1 MTIISTPQTGPA
13 GGRPAPA
20 PSAGRS
26 RAHRTWVS
34 RARTSRTRASRAG
47 TRAGRRGNTGFVL
60 ACLLPAL
67 VLFAVFMVIP
77 TVNVFRMSLYTWSG
91 FSPEMHFVGL
101 DNFTKLFDDA
111 QFLRAF
117 QNTVALLVVVTVVT
131 MGMGLLLAAVM
142 TRQRLRGRN
151 VYRFILYVPSVL
163 SVVVI
168 AAIFSAVFD
177 QQNGLLNGTL
187 KLLSLDG
194 LQQVWLG
201 NQRLVIYSI
210 AIAMIWQSVG
220 YYMVLYMSSM
230 ASIPE
235 ELYESS
241 AIDGASA
248 SRQFF
253 QITLPLIW
261 QNLRT
266 TLTFFVMSA
275 VNLSFVLVRAM
286 TGGGPDGASEVLLN
300 YMYKQAYT
308 NSSYGYGMAI
318 GVVIFAF
325 SFLLSL
331 LVSRAT
337 RREPLQF

>member
-1 MTIISTPQTGPA
+1 MTTLSTPRQGSTNGTSTSAPPA
-13 GGRPAPA
+13 GSSPR
-20 PSAGRS
+20 
-26 RAHRTWVS
+26 
-34 RARTSRTRASRAG
+34 G
-47 TRAGRRGNTGFVL
+47 TRAPARRRADTRFVL

-67 VLFAVFMVIP
+67 VLFAVFMIVP

-91 FSPEMHFVGL
+91 FSPDMRFVGL
-101 DNFTKLFDDA
+101 DNFRRLLDDE
-111 QFLRAF
+111 QFVRAF

-131 MGMGLLLAAVM
+131 MGMALFLAAIM

-151 VYRFILYVPSVL
+151 LYRFILYIPNVL

-168 AAIFSAVFD
+168 AAIFSAVYD
-177 QQNGLLNGTL
+177 QKNGLLNGTL
-187 KLLSLDG
+187 RLLSLDG

-201 NQRLVIYSI
+201 DQKVVLYSV
-210 AIAMIWQSVG
+210 AIAMVWQSLG
-220 YYMVLYMSSM
+220 YYMVLYMAGM

-235 ELYESS
+235 ELYEAS
-241 AIDGASA
+241 ALDGASTG
-248 SRQFF
+248 RQFF
-253 QITLPLIW
+253 SITLPLIW
-261 QNLRT
+261 QSLRT

-286 TGGGPDGASEVLLN
+286 TGGGPDGSSEVLLS

-318 GVVIFAF
+318 GVVVFAF
-325 SFLLSL
+325 SFLVSL

>member
-1 MTIISTPQTGPA
+1 MTTLSSPPPGSTNRTSK
-13 GGRPAPA
+13 PA
-20 PSAGRS
+20 PSAGSS
-26 RAHRTWVS
+26 RRGA
-34 RARTSRTRASRAG
+34 RAPAR
-47 TRAGRRGNTGFVL
+47 RRGNAGFVL

-67 VLFAVFMVIP
+67 VLFAVFMVVP
-77 TVNVFRMSLYTWSG
+77 TMNVFRMSLYSWSG
-91 FSPEMHFVGL
+91 FSPDMRFVGL
-101 DNFTKLFDDA
+101 DNFRHLLDDK
-111 QFLRAF
+111 QFVRAF

-131 MGMGLLLAAVM
+131 MGMGLFLAAVM
-142 TRQRLRGRN
+142 TRQKLRRRN
-151 VYRFILYVPSVL
+151 LYRFVLYIPNVL

-168 AAIFSAVFD
+168 AAIFSAVYD
-177 QQNGLLNGTL
+177 QENGLLNSSL
-187 KLLSLDG
+187 RLLSLDG

-201 NQRLVIYSI
+201 NQKVVLYSV
-210 AIAMIWQSVG
+210 AIAMVWQSLG

-235 ELYESS
+235 ELYEAS
-241 AIDGASA
+241 ALDGASPV
-248 SRQFF
+248 RQFF
-253 QITLPLIW
+253 AITLPLIW
-261 QNLRT
+261 QSLGT
-266 TLTFFVMSA
+266 TLTFFIMSA

-286 TGGGPDGASEVLLN
+286 TGGGPDGSSEVLLS

-325 SFLLSL
+325 SFLVSL

>member
-1 MTIISTPQTGPA
+1 MTTISAPPPGSTDRTSE
-13 GGRPAPA
+13 PA

-26 RAHRTWVS
+26 RRG
-34 RARTSRTRASRAG
+34 ARVPAR
-47 TRAGRRGNTGFVL
+47 RRGDVGFVL

-67 VLFAVFMVIP
+67 VLFAVFMVVP

-91 FSPEMHFVGL
+91 FSPDLRFVGL
-101 DNFTKLFDDA
+101 DNFTRLFDDE
-111 QFLRAF
+111 QFVRAF

-131 MGMGLLLAAVM
+131 MGMGLFLAAIM

-151 VYRFILYVPSVL
+151 LYRFVLYIPNVL

-177 QQNGLLNGTL
+177 QENGLLNGVL
-187 KLLSLDG
+187 RLLSLDG

-201 NQRLVIYSI
+201 DQKLVLWSV
-210 AIAMIWQSVG
+210 AIAMVWQSLG

-235 ELYESS
+235 ELYEAS
-241 AIDGASA
+241 ALDGASA
-248 SRQFF
+248 GRQFF
-253 QITLPLIW
+253 TITLPLIW

-286 TGGGPDGASEVLLN
+286 TGGGPDGSSEVLLS
-300 YMYKQAYT
+300 YLYKQAYT

-325 SFLLSL
+325 SFLVSL

-337 RREPLQF
+337 RREPVQF

>member
-1 MTIISTPQTGPA
+1 MTALATRRSTDETPA
-13 GGRPAPA
+13 APLTKA
-20 PSAGRS
+20 
-26 RAHRTWVS
+26 
-34 RARTSRTRASRAG
+34 AR
-47 TRAGRRGNTGFVL
+47 RRGNGGFVA

-67 VLFAVFMVIP
+67 VLFVVFMAWP

-91 FSPEMHFVGL
+91 FSPDARFVGL
-101 DNFTKLFDDA
+101 DNFRRLLDDE

-117 QNTVALLVVVTVVT
+117 QNTVALLVVVTIAT
-131 MGMGLLLAAVM
+131 LGTGLFLAAIM
-142 TRQRLRGRN
+142 TRQRLRGRTLF
-151 VYRFILYVPSVL
+151 RFVLYVPNVL

-177 QQNGLLNGTL
+177 QQNGLLNAFL
-187 KLLSLDG
+187 RALSLDTW
-194 LQQVWLG
+194 QQVWLG
-201 NQRLVIYSI
+201 DQRIVLYSV
-210 AIAMIWQSVG
+210 AIAMVWQSLG
-220 YYMVLYMSSM
+220 YYMVLYMAGMS
-230 ASIPE
+230 AIPE
-235 ELYESS
+235 ELYEAS
-241 AIDGASA
+241 ALDGASA
-248 SRQFF
+248 AKQFF
-253 QITLPLIW
+253 AITLPLIW

-286 TGGGPDGASEVLLN
+286 TGGGPDGASEVLLS

-325 SFLLSL
+325 SFLVSL

>member
-1 MTIISTPQTGPA
+1 MPGGSPSSI
-13 GGRPAPA
+13 GGR
-20 PSAGRS
+20 
-26 RAHRTWVS
+26 
-34 RARTSRTRASRAG
+34 
-47 TRAGRRGNTGFVL
+47 RRGDGLFVL

-67 VLFAVFMVIP
+67 VLFAVFMVVP
-77 TVNVFRMSLYTWSG
+77 TVNVFRMSFYTWSG
-91 FSPEMHFVGL
+91 FSPDMRFAGL
-101 DNFTKLFDDA
+101 GNFTRLLDDE
-111 QFLRAF
+111 QFVRAF

-131 MGMGLLLAAVM
+131 MGMGLFLAAIM
-142 TRQRLRGRN
+142 TRQRLRGRALF
-151 VYRFILYVPSVL
+151 RFILYVPSVL

-168 AAIFSAVFD
+168 AAIFSAILD
-177 QQNGLLNGTL
+177 QENGLLNGTL
-187 KLLSLDG
+187 RLLSLDG
-194 LQQVWLG
+194 LRQVWLG
-201 NQRLVIYSI
+201 DQQLVLWSV
-210 AIAMIWQSVG
+210 AFAMVWQSLG
-220 YYMVLYMSSM
+220 YYMVLYMSGM

-235 ELYESS
+235 ELYEAS
-241 AIDGASA
+241 ALDGATA
-248 SRQFF
+248 GRQFF
-253 QITLPLIW
+253 AITLPLIW

-286 TGGGPDGASEVLLN
+286 TGGGPDGSSEVLLS

-325 SFLLSL
+325 SFLVSL

>member
-1 MTIISTPQTGPA
+1 MTTLSTPRQGSTNGTGTSAPPA
-13 GGRPAPA
+13 GSSPR
-20 PSAGRS
+20 
-26 RAHRTWVS
+26 
-34 RARTSRTRASRAG
+34 G
-47 TRAGRRGNTGFVL
+47 TRAPARRRADTRFVL

-67 VLFAVFMVIP
+67 VLFAVFMIVP

-91 FSPEMHFVGL
+91 FSPDMRFVGL
-101 DNFTKLFDDA
+101 DNFRRLLDDE
-111 QFLRAF
+111 QFVRAF

-131 MGMGLLLAAVM
+131 MGMALFLAAIM

-151 VYRFILYVPSVL
+151 LYRFILYIPNVL

-168 AAIFSAVFD
+168 AAIFSAVYD
-177 QQNGLLNGTL
+177 QKNGLLNGTL
-187 KLLSLDG
+187 RLLSLDG

-201 NQRLVIYSI
+201 DQKVVLYSV
-210 AIAMIWQSVG
+210 AIAMVWQSLG
-220 YYMVLYMSSM
+220 YYMVLYMAGM

-235 ELYESS
+235 ELYEAS
-241 AIDGASA
+241 ALDGASTG
-248 SRQFF
+248 RQFF
-253 QITLPLIW
+253 SITLPLIW
-261 QNLRT
+261 QSLRT

-286 TGGGPDGASEVLLN
+286 TGGGPDGSSEVLLS

-325 SFLLSL
+325 SFLVSL

>member
-1 MTIISTPQTGPA
+1 MTTIPTPPPGPA
-13 GGRPAPA
+13 DRTSVPA
-20 PSAGRS
+20 PSVG
-26 RAHRTWVS
+26 
-34 RARTSRTRASRAG
+34 RARGGARSPAR
-47 TRAGRRGNTGFVL
+47 RRGDVGFVL

-67 VLFAVFMVIP
+67 VLFAVFMVVP

-91 FSPEMHFVGL
+91 FSPDMRFVGL
-101 DNFTKLFDDA
+101 DNFGRLLDDE
-111 QFLRAF
+111 QFVRAF
-117 QNTVALLVVVTVVT
+117 QNTVALLVVVTIVT
-131 MGMGLLLAAVM
+131 MGMGLFLAAIM

-151 VYRFILYVPSVL
+151 LYRFVLYIPNVL

-168 AAIFSAVFD
+168 AAIFSAVYD
-177 QQNGLLNGTL
+177 QENGLLNGTL
-187 KLLSLDG
+187 RLLALDG

-201 NQRLVIYSI
+201 NQGIVLWSV
-210 AIAMIWQSVG
+210 AIAMVWQSLG

-230 ASIPE
+230 AGIPE
-235 ELYESS
+235 ELYEASGL
-241 AIDGASA
+241 DGASA
-248 SRQFF
+248 GRQFF
-253 QITLPLIW
+253 AVTLPLIW

-275 VNLSFVLVRAM
+275 VNLSFVLVHAM
-286 TGGGPDGASEVLLN
+286 TGGGPDGSSEVLLS
-300 YMYKQAYT
+300 YMYQQAYT

-325 SFLLSL
+325 SFLVSL

>member
-1 MTIISTPQTGPA
+1 MPGNPPGTLPRTRPRTGPRTGPGRAA
-13 GGRPAPA
+13 GAAPRHGGAGSA
-20 PSAGRS
+20 PR
-26 RAHRTWVS
+26 
-34 RARTSRTRASRAG
+34 
-47 TRAGRRGNTGFVL
+47 RRGNGLFVL

-67 VLFAVFMVIP
+67 VLFALFMVVP
-77 TVNVFRMSLYTWSG
+77 TVNVFRMSFYTWSG
-91 FSPEMHFVGL
+91 FSPDMRFVGL
-101 DNFTKLFDDA
+101 DNFTALLDDA
-111 QFLRAF
+111 QFVRAF

-131 MGMGLLLAAVM
+131 MGMGLFLAAIM
-142 TRQRLRGRN
+142 TRQRLRGRTL
-151 VYRFILYVPSVL
+151 YRFVLYVPSVL

-177 QQNGLLNGTL
+177 QENGLINGTL
-187 KLLSLDG
+187 RALSLDG
-194 LQQVWLG
+194 LRQVWLG
-201 NQRLVIYSI
+201 DQDLVLWSV
-210 AIAMIWQSVG
+210 AIAMVWQSLG
-220 YYMVLYMSSM
+220 YYMVLYMSGM

-235 ELYESS
+235 DVYEAS
-241 AIDGASA
+241 ALDGASPG
-248 SRQFF
+248 RQFF
-253 QITLPLIW
+253 AITLPLIW

-286 TGGGPDGASEVLLN
+286 TGGGPDGSSEVLLS

-325 SFLLSL
+325 SFLVSL

>member
-1 MTIISTPQTGPA
+1 MTLQ
-13 GGRPAPA
+13 RP
-20 PSAGRS
+20 
-26 RAHRTWVS
+26 
-34 RARTSRTRASRAG
+34 
-47 TRAGRRGNTGFVL
+47 RRGNGGFVL

-67 VLFAVFMVIP
+67 ILFAVFMVLP
-77 TVNVFRMSLYTWSG
+77 TINVFRMSFYAWSG
-91 FSPEMHFVGL
+91 FSPDPRFVGL
-101 DNFTKLFDDA
+101 DNFTRLLDDDNVI
-111 QFLRAF
+111 RAF
-117 QNTVALLVVVTVVT
+117 QNTVTLLVVVTIVT
-131 MGMGLLLAAVM
+131 MSAGLFLAAIM

-151 VYRFILYVPSVL
+151 LLRFVLYIPNVL

-168 AAIFSAVFD
+168 AAIFSAVYD
-177 QQNGLLNGTL
+177 QENGLLNGVLRVIGPDTW
-187 KLLSLDG
+187 
-194 LQQVWLG
+194 QQVWLG
-201 NQRLVIYSI
+201 DQKIVLYSV
-210 AIAMIWQSVG
+210 AIAMVWQSLG

-235 ELYESS
+235 ELYE
-241 AIDGASA
+241 ATALDGASA
-248 SRQFF
+248 TRQFF
-253 QITLPLIW
+253 DLTLPLIW

-266 TLTFFVMSA
+266 TLTFFIMSA

-286 TGGGPDGASEVLLN
+286 TGGGPDGSSEVLLS

-325 SFLLSL
+325 SFLVSL

>member
-1 MTIISTPQTGPA
+1 MTTLSTPRQGSTNGTGTSAPPA
-13 GGRPAPA
+13 GSSPR
-20 PSAGRS
+20 
-26 RAHRTWVS
+26 
-34 RARTSRTRASRAG
+34 G
-47 TRAGRRGNTGFVL
+47 TRAPARRRADTRFVL

-67 VLFAVFMVIP
+67 VLFAVFMIVP

-91 FSPEMHFVGL
+91 FSPDMRFVGL
-101 DNFTKLFDDA
+101 DNFRRLLDDE
-111 QFLRAF
+111 QFVRAF

-131 MGMGLLLAAVM
+131 MGMALFLAAIM

-151 VYRFILYVPSVL
+151 LYRFILYIPNVL

-168 AAIFSAVFD
+168 AAIFSAVYD
-177 QQNGLLNGTL
+177 QKNGLLNGTL
-187 KLLSLDG
+187 RLLSLDG

-201 NQRLVIYSI
+201 DQKVVLYSV
-210 AIAMIWQSVG
+210 AIAMVWQSLG
-220 YYMVLYMSSM
+220 YYMVLYMAGM

-235 ELYESS
+235 ELYEAS
-241 AIDGASA
+241 ALDGASTG
-248 SRQFF
+248 RQFF
-253 QITLPLIW
+253 SITLPLIW
-261 QNLRT
+261 QSLRT

-286 TGGGPDGASEVLLN
+286 TGGGPDGSSEVLLS

-318 GVVIFAF
+318 GVVVFAF
-325 SFLLSL
+325 SFLVSL

>member
-1 MTIISTPQTGPA
+1 MTTLSPPPA
-13 GGRPAPA
+13 APATA
-20 PSAGRS
+20 PSAGRTPEK
-26 RAHRTWVS
+26 RPKRKP
-34 RARTSRTRASRAG
+34 G
-47 TRAGRRGNTGFVL
+47 DGLFVAL
-60 ACLLPAL
+60 CLVPAL
-67 VLFAVFMVIP
+67 VLFALFMIWP
-77 TVNVFRMSLYTWSG
+77 TVNVFRMSLFTWSG
-91 FSPEMHFVGL
+91 FSPDMRFVGL
-101 DNFTKLFDDA
+101 DNFTKLFDDP
-111 QFLRAF
+111 QFIRAF
-117 QNTVALLVVVTVVT
+117 QNTIALLVVVTIVT
-131 MGMGLLLAAVM
+131 MGAGLFLAAIM
-142 TRQRLRGRN
+142 TRQNLRGRN
-151 VYRFILYVPSVL
+151 VYRFVLYIPNVL

-168 AAIFSAVFD
+168 AAIFSALYD
-177 QQNGLLNGTL
+177 QENGLINGTL
-187 KLLSLDG
+187 RAMSLDG
-194 LQQVWLG
+194 LQVVWLG
-201 NQRLVIYSI
+201 DQKVVLWSV
-210 AIAMIWQSVG
+210 AIAMVWQSLG

-235 ELYESS
+235 ELYEASS
-241 AIDGASA
+241 LDGASA

-253 QITLPLIW
+253 DITMPLIW

-286 TGGGPDGASEVLLN
+286 TGGGPDGSSEVLLS

-325 SFLLSL
+325 SFLVSL

>member
-1 MTIISTPQTGPA
+1 MTTLSTPSPGSTNRTSETG
-13 GGRPAPA
+13 GKA
-20 PSAGRS
+20 PSAGSS
-26 RAHRTWVS
+26 RRGA
-34 RARTSRTRASRAG
+34 RAAPAR
-47 TRAGRRGNTGFVL
+47 RRGNTGFVL

-77 TVNVFRMSLYTWSG
+77 TVNVFRTSLYTWGG
-91 FSPEMHFVGL
+91 FSPDKRFVGL
-101 DNFTKLFDDA
+101 DNFRRLLDDE
-111 QFLRAF
+111 QFVRAF

-131 MGMGLLLAAVM
+131 MSMGLFLAAIM

-151 VYRFILYVPSVL
+151 LYRFVLYIPNVL

-168 AAIFSAVFD
+168 AAIFSAVYD
-177 QQNGLLNGTL
+177 QKNGLLNGTL
-187 KLLSLDG
+187 RLLSLDG

-201 NQRLVIYSI
+201 NQRIVLYSV
-210 AIAMIWQSVG
+210 AIAMVWQSLG
-220 YYMVLYMSSM
+220 YYMVLYMAGM

-235 ELYESS
+235 ELYEAS
-241 AIDGASA
+241 ALDGASA
-248 SRQFF
+248 TRQFF
-253 QITLPLIW
+253 AITLPLIW
-261 QNLRT
+261 QSLRT

-286 TGGGPDGASEVLLN
+286 TGGGPDGSSDVLLN

-318 GVVIFAF
+318 GVVVFAF
-325 SFLLSL
+325 SFLVSL